1 MFTRIVEFYVKRE
14 KADEVRDRVK
24 NQILPVQHSQPGF
37 VDLIA
42 LSSEDEPERMVA
54 TRSPDHP
61 INR

>member
-1 MFTRIVEFYVKRE
+1 VEFYVKRE
-14 KADEVRDRVK
+14 KADEFCDRVK
-24 NQILPVQHSQPGF
+24 NLILLVQHSQPGF